1 MCWILVTALLAVAN
15 AAGCAREEQTRD
27 FVTIAASELPEEA
40 RQTLERIDRGG
51 PFPYGKDGSVFF
63 NREGLLPPARRG
75 YYHEFT
81 VATPGSTDRGPR
93 RIVQGDRGEL
103 YYTEDHY
110 RTFKR
115 IRR

>member
-1 MCWILVTALLAVAN
+1 LVTLALAAGS
-15 AAGCAREEQTRD
+15 AAGCAREEQTHD
-27 FVTIAASELPEEA
+27 FLAIAASELPAEA

-51 PFPYGKDGSVFF
+51 PFPYARDGSVFF

-75 YYHEFT
+75 YYREFT
-81 VATPGSTDRGPR
+81 VPTPGSADRGPR
-93 RIVQGDRGEL
+93 RIVQGGGGEL

-115 IRR
+115 VRR